1 MELDKSIQFS
11 DKEKIKRAEILQAL
25 KCVDANCSF
34 QFANDEGKQ
43 FCLMFPDSQ
52 IAEGYKLNETKMK
65 YTIQFRIDHIL
76 EIC

>member
-1 MELDKSIQFS
+1 
-11 DKEKIKRAEILQAL
+11 
-25 KCVDANCSF
+25 
-34 QFANDEGKQ
+34 
-43 FCLMFPDSQ
+43 MFPDSQ